1 MQTFLGGEQDPMGT
15 KLCDLLHLQH
25 LRVLVRPDLFPL
37 VTLCEVGMEISGL
50 ERHRERVDAQSSAKT
65 LQGIPS

>member
-1 MQTFLGGEQDPMGT
+1 MGT
-15 KLCDLLHLQH
+15 KPCDLLHLQH

-50 ERHRERVDAQSSAKT
+50 ERHRERVLDAQSSAKT
-65 LQGIPS
+65 LQGVPS